1 MYAPWTRRF
10 QCLFQ
15 QIDTDPSPQNTRTH
29 DDNTKQ
35 YRFFLTE
42 CINFQAWSGFPHL
55 KRRSI
60 WCQTL
65 AHVMSLFPHSWAI
78 HTYAT
83 TKACLGN
90 DWSVDHS
97 SSETQRV
104 HLICFLFAPPLFSH
118 VFEKVLKVDDDLR
131 SFFDQ
136 LSTMLS
142 SLWNPNFGLQR
153 SPTRSSKPPKSDL
166 KTPQK

>member
-1 MYAPWTRRF
+1 MYAPWTRSF

-15 QIDTDPSPQNTRTH
+15 QHQRDRTCNKPTMQDTQLKIKRS
-29 DDNTKQ
+29 
-35 YRFFLTE
+35 FLTE

-104 HLICFLFAPPLFSH
+104 HLIIFLFAPPLFSH
-118 VFEKVLKVDDDLR
+118 VFEKVSKSWWWPSIIFWPTIDLVVKPLK
-131 SFFDQ
+131 S
-136 LSTMLS
+136 
-142 SLWNPNFGLQR
+142 
-153 SPTRSSKPPKSDL
+153 
-166 KTPQK
+166 